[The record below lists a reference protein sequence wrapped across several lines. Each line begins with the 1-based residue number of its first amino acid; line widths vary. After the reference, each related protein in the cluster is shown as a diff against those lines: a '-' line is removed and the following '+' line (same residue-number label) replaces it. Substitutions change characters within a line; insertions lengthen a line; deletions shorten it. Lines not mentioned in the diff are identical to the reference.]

1 MFSLSISDRC
11 NADAAG
17 ADAVS
22 ALSSTETG
30 WASRFSAR
38 ATAQDSSLGAIL
50 ALAGARDVINFSGGF
65 PDPQTFAHREIA
77 EASARLCRD
86 EPTIAMQYTPSEGLL
101 ATREAL
107 AAHVGRD
114 APTPALDEL
123 IVTSGGIDALT
134 MIGRTMVDPGDVV
147 LVESPTYVGAVM
159 GLVAVGGEVRAV
171 PTDEHGIDVSAL
183 DVIAAEG
190 PTPKLLYVIPDHQNP
205 SGRTLP
211 LERRRALVET
221 CARHHILLVEDVAY
235 RELAFEGGP
244 QPSLWSMD
252 PETVL
257 QIGTFSKTFFPGV
270 RLGWAV
276 GPRDVVAAM
285 AVAKQNTDQCSGA
298 LGQRLVQTALTE
310 GWYHPHVEQARR
322 LYAHRGRLLMEAFD
336 EHLAGVAEWTVPDG
350 GFFSWVR
357 IPGAE
362 TRALTVEAMADH
374 VAVVPGAGFVG
385 DRPDQEHVRL
395 SYSRI
400 GDDDLREGVRRLRGV
415 VDRHLADAGRGG

>member
-1 MFSLSISDRC
+1 
-11 NADAAG
+11 
-17 ADAVS
+17 
-22 ALSSTETG
+22 
-30 WASRFSAR
+30 
-38 ATAQDSSLGAIL
+38 
-50 ALAGARDVINFSGGF
+50 
-65 PDPQTFAHREIA
+65 
-77 EASARLCRD
+77 
-86 EPTIAMQYTPSEGLL
+86 
-101 ATREAL
+101 
-107 AAHVGRD
+107 VGRD
-114 APTPALDEL
+114 ARTPDLDEL
-123 IVTSGGIDALT
+123 VVTSGGIDALT
-134 MIGRTMVDPGDVV
+134 MIGRTMVDAGDVV

-171 PTDEHGIDVSAL
+171 PTDEHGIDVAAL
-183 DVIAAEG
+183 DAIAGEG
-190 PTPKLLYVIPDHQNP
+190 SSPKLLYVIPDHQNP

-211 LERRRALVET
+211 VERRHALVET

-235 RELAFEGGP
+235 RELGFDGDP
-244 QPSLWSMD
+244 LPSLWSMD

-298 LGQRLVQTALTE
+298 LGQRLVQTGLDE
-310 GWYHPHVEQARR
+310 GWYHPHVEEARR
-322 LYAHRGRLLMEAFD
+322 LYAHRGGLLMESFD

-362 TRALTVEAMADH
+362 TRLLTVEAMDEK

-385 DRPDQEHVRL
+385 DRPDDEHVRM
-395 SYSRI
+395 SFSRI
-400 GDDDLREGVRRLRGV
+400 SDDDIREGVRRLRGV
-415 VDRHLADAGRGG
+415 IDRHLAARSAEAR